1 MKVFDKKI
9 WNNSE
14 GYGTGSSSQG
24 GVLRIVNNCSNDVE
38 IYYEIDKE
46 EYGNTIV
53 SGGSTQDITITQFG
67 WDTPYYIRYVN
78 GDGEYNSHIFS
89 GTYQETVETNLSLN
103 YYDGN
108 ILQPNESKT
117 DTRWVFS
124 EGDGGTLTITA
135 EQGGNRIIINNNGG
149 ETLNVYLNGDKDDTL
164 ITSISNGSSY
174 TLSDFET
181 AEGMDYKFQF
191 ESSVNAS
198 ASYNGLY
205 QGNLYSGNANC
216 NIDGSNYIWD
226 PTTYDYRWHFNEGD
240 NGGLIISA
248 QSGQQYTLHYA
259 LGSYADSHDED
270 KLPSDVTASEGS
282 TVNID
287 FSTYPAPASEGY
299 DFVGWSTMDG
309 QNVPDFSEDGTTEI
323 TLYSDVTLYPAYAVH
338 IASDYLAI
346 NNNYGSSSILVQW
359 YDEDKDSWKTSTE
372 VSAGGYEDFEYHAGR
387 EYRLSFSN
395 GTYQPCIFTGNL
407 DGASYVNEACHEY
420 VDGIINAPYDTK
432 WIFTSGV
439 SYLTVQQ
446 VTQRT
451 LTYNMGQ
458 YADGGSVPSSVTVN
472 DGTMVNI
479 EFSPTPTRTGFR
491 FIGWATSDD
500 AVSADYAQG
509 YTTSVQMFSDIDLY
523 PVFEVVSGNDPQVY
537 FDFTGMGGND
547 QIDIK
552 VFDHGDWI
560 SYQTVSSSTTVTFAA
575 GSSYKFDT
583 TGISSS
589 ISEARYNGTYQ
600 GAPYTDATVY
610 NTPDMYNPTRNGD
623 TYTFSSGDN
632 ATITFEV
639 K

>member
-24 GVLRIVNNCSNDVE
+24 NVLKIVNNSSNDVE
-38 IYYEIDKE
+38 IYYEIDKTE
-46 EYGNTIV
+46 HGNTTV
-53 SGGSTQDITITQFG
+53 AAGSTVDVNLVYFG
-67 WDTPYYIRYVN
+67 DEGGYYIRYLSGGN
-78 GDGEYNSHIFS
+78 NNAHHFS
-89 GTYQETVETNLSLN
+89 GTYRGNSETVEIGF
-103 YYDGN
+103 YDGN
-108 ILQPNESKT
+108 ICPPGSYSITQWDFL
-117 DTRWVFS
+117 
-124 EGDGGTLTITA
+124 EGDGGTLTITSG
-135 EQGGNRIIINNNGG
+135 QGGNGIIINNNGG

-240 NGGLIISA
+240 NGALIISA
-248 QSGQQYTLHYA
+248 QSGPQYTLHYA

-299 DFVGWSTMDG
+299 DFVGWATSDG
-309 QNVPDFSEDGTTEI
+309 QNVPDFSESGTTSI
-323 TLYSDVTLYPAYAVH
+323 TLYDDVTLYPTYAVH
-338 IASDYLAI
+338 VASNYLAI
-346 NNNYGSSSILVQW
+346 DNTYGDSTIAVRYYNEDKGSWPSIAEVQAGSSESI
-359 YDEDKDSWKTSTE
+359 
-372 VSAGGYEDFEYHAGR
+372 
-387 EYRLSFSN
+387 EYRQGKEHKLSFVN
-395 GTYQPCIFTGNL
+395 EIYQPCSFTGTTE
-407 DGASYVNEACHEY
+407 GYSYSNEPC
-420 VDGIINAPYDTK
+420 VDGGSGIISAPDGHT
-432 WIFTSGV
+432 WVFSSGV

-560 SYQTVSSSTTVTFAA
+560 SYQNVSSSTTVTFAA
-575 GSSYKFDT
+575 GSSYKFNT

-600 GAPYTDATVY
+600 GTSYTDALIY